1 MAGKNKPGNEVG
13 SVRKSLRIIEL
24 LKKLE
29 GARVTELSEELGWP
43 KSTVHSHLETLE
55 RAEYIV
61 KEGDRYLLG
70 FRFLDLGEHVKDRN
84 PVYSMV
90 EPRIEALANTTG
102 ERVQFVINEHGNC
115 VYVGIAEGDHAVS
128 TGSQLGRHR
137 RVLHATAAGKSILA
151 FMDEDEV
158 RQIFEEKG
166 LPELTP
172 NTITNEEELFE
183 ELRETRDRGYSFNYE
198 EHIEGL
204 RAVAA
209 PVKQPTG
216 EVVGSISVSGP
227 AHRMHGDPFTEELP
241 DNILGVCNEIELDIV
256 YQ

>member
-1 MAGKNKPGNEVG
+1 MTGQNKAGNEVG
-13 SVRKSLRIIEL
+13 SVRKSLQIIEL

-29 GARVTELSEELGWP
+29 GARVTELSQKLGWP

-55 RAEYIV
+55 AAEYIV
-61 KEGDRYLLG
+61 KEGDCYLLG
-70 FRFLDLGEHVKDRN
+70 FRFLDLGDYVKYRN

-90 EPRIEALANTTG
+90 EPRIEALADSTG
-102 ERVQFVINEHGNC
+102 ERVQFVICEHGYG
-115 VYVGIAEGDHAVS
+115 VYARIAEGEHAVS
-128 TGSQLGRHR
+128 TGSRLGRR
-137 RVLHATAAGKSILA
+137 RNMLHATAAGKSMLA
-151 FMDEDEV
+151 FMAEDAV
-158 RQIFEEKG
+158 REIIDDKG

-172 NTITNEEELFE
+172 NTITDEEELFE
-183 ELRETRDRGYSFNYE
+183 ELQEVRDRGYSFNYE

-209 PVKQPTG
+209 PVRQPSG

-227 AHRMHGDPFTEELP
+227 AHRMHGESFQEELP

-256 YQ
+256 FK